1 MIPSFTVNN
10 PVRSSISQKDPA
22 IQTSLYNVGR
32 TVETSIRFRF
42 EDCYDSV
49 LQRVSLML
57 RLCDQ
62 LLPLLS
68 YVEWLEIRAGLKE
81 SGNNL
86 ASDSMSCLE
95 IFRPFTAMQSLC
107 VQHIRGKH
115 RTCVAKAPPIP
126 FGGGTLGAICCHAP
140 GHGLPCGCS
149 TMGSSD
155 EIR

>member
-10 PVRSSISQKDPA
+10 SVRSSISQKDPA

-42 EDCYDSV
+42 EDYYDLV

-62 LLPLLS
+62 LLSLLS
-68 YVEWLEIRAGLKE
+68 YVEWLEIRAGLIE

-86 ASDSMSCLE
+86 ASDSTSCLE
-95 IFRPFTAMQSLC
+95 IFRPFTAVQSLC
-107 VQHIRGKH
+107 VQHIRGKR
-115 RTCVAKAPPIP
+115 RTCVAKAHWKK
-126 FGGGTLGAICCHAP
+126 TYSA
-140 GHGLPCGCS
+140 
-149 TMGSSD
+149 TD
-155 EIR
+155 V